1 MWTLARFGHV
11 ALAALLLLSSA
22 GITLNKHFCQGELRS
37 QALFVQPPSC
47 HAQAAA
53 GRPACPFHDSA
64 PSPKEDAENGCCDD
78 QSIFLKQDGPQQ
90 VHTFDWK
97 LSLPALMPVFFAAPS
112 MILPFWAFSARIS
125 ALNWAFDLPPPKV
138 ALRILFQVFRI

>member
-22 GITLNKHFCQGELRS
+22 GITLNKHFCRGELRS
-37 QALFVQPPSC
+37 QALFVRPPSC

-53 GRPACPFHDSA
+53 GRPACPFHDNTA
-64 PSPKEDAENGCCDD
+64 SPDEDAENGCCDD
-78 QSIFLKQDGPQQ
+78 RSIVLKQDGPQQ
-90 VHTFDWK
+90 VRTFDWK
-97 LSLPALMPVFFAAPS
+97 LSLPVLPVFLPAPS
-112 MILPFWAFSARIS
+112 TASLLSAAAAFCPG
-125 ALNWAFDLPPPKV
+125 LNWGFALPPPKV